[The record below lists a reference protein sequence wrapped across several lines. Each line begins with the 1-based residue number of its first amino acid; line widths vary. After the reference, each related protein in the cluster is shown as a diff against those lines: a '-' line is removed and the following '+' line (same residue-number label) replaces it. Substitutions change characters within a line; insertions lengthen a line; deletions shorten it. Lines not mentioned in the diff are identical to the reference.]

1 MEALILAGGFACI
14 AVMGFFVMGRPG
26 KSLDQ
31 GGIRPYWDEEEEQT
45 SGEAERITAD
55 IPGE

>member
-14 AVMGFFVMGRPG
+14 AVMGFFVMGRLG
-26 KSLDQ
+26 KFLDQ

-45 SGEAERITAD
+45 SGEEERITAD

>member
-1 MEALILAGGFACI
+1 
-14 AVMGFFVMGRPG
+14 MGFFVMGRLG
-26 KSLDQ
+26 KFLDQ
-31 GGIRPYWDEEEEQT
+31 GGIRPYWDEEEEQA